1 MASWGRGRAL
11 KAGWGTARFAA
22 LAVVLALAGCN
33 TIENSLSQNDVA
45 AMKLAAV
52 TVSFAPEA
60 HVQWEDGIRAYATSK
75 AIPDDEI
82 ATRTNTPEGKAY
94 TQNLLAPKIKATL
107 EQKVGPQLHGAR
119 PVRLE
124 VVVKS
129 FVLASAVQRILIGGG
144 RGMVADANL
153 VDARTGAVIVSYPG
167 LTAVMYA
174 GQGIVGTAVQA
185 AVDASSTQSPAEKLV
200 GAYGD
205 MYCRWLLRSA

>member
-1 MASWGRGRAL
+1 ML
-11 KAGWGTARFAA
+11 AA
-22 LAVVLALAGCN
+22 MLALVGCN

-52 TVSFAPEA
+52 SVSFAPEA
-60 HVQWEDGIRAYATSK
+60 HIQWEDGIRAYATSK

-82 ATRTNTPEGKAY
+82 ATRTNTPEGNAY
-94 TQNLLAPKIKATL
+94 TQNMLGPKIKAAL

-167 LTAVMYA
+167 LTAVAYA

-185 AVDASSTQSPAEKLV
+185 AIDASSTQSPAEKLV

>member
-1 MASWGRGRAL
+1 MGIWTR
-11 KAGWGTARFAA
+11 TARFIA
-22 LAVVLALAGCN
+22 LGVLLALAGCQ

-45 AMKLAAV
+45 AMKLASV
-52 TVSFAPEA
+52 NVSFAPEA
-60 HVQWEDGIRAYATSK
+60 RIHWEDGIRAYATAK

-94 TQNLLAPKIKATL
+94 TQNMLASRIKAGL
-107 EQKVGPQLHGAR
+107 EQKVGPQLHGSR

-129 FVLASAVQRILIGGG
+129 FVLAGAVERIVIGGG
-144 RGMVADANL
+144 RGMVADATL
-153 VDARTGAVIVSYPG
+153 LDARTGAVLVSYPD

-185 AVDASSTQSPAEKLV
+185 AVDAASTQSPAEKLV
-200 GAYGD
+200 GTYGD
-205 MYCRWLLRSA
+205 MYCRWLLRNA